1 MTNHPRMPGRSA
13 GTWSRL
19 LTLTAASLCLAA
31 AAAAQDAEL
40 PITADGPAGR
50 LHGTMAGHADG
61 ETRPVMLIIPGS
73 GPTNRDGNSPLGIS
87 ANTYRM
93 LAADL
98 AAAGVTTIRIDK
110 RGMFENASP
119 EIDPN
124 AIVIADYVADT
135 GGWVTAARQATGA
148 DCVWLAGH
156 SEGGLVALA
165 SAQSVPDLCGLIL
178 IAAPGRPLGD
188 VMREQLRANPANAI
202 VLDDA
207 LHAIDNLE
215 AGSEV
220 DVSDMHPA
228 LQQLFA
234 PVVQAFLISLYSYDP
249 AALLAGYDGA
259 VLIVQ
264 GDTDL
269 QVTVADAEHLA
280 LARPGLSP
288 TIIAGMNHVLK
299 PAPGDDRAA
308 NFATYADA
316 GLGLSAGLVAAI
328 AGFLAA
334 D

>member
-1 MTNHPRMPGRSA
+1 MAHPLKPGRCA
-13 GTWSRL
+13 GPWSRM
-19 LTLTAASLCLAA
+19 LTIAAASLCLAT
-31 AAAAQDAEL
+31 AAAAQAPEQL
-40 PITADGPAGR
+40 VTANAPAGL
-50 LHGTMAGHADG
+50 LHGTMAGHAAG

-119 EIDPN
+119 DIDPN
-124 AIVIADYVADT
+124 AVTIADYVADMAA
-135 GGWVTAARQATGA
+135 WVTAARQATGA
-148 DCVWLAGH
+148 DCIWLAGH

-165 SAQSVPDLCGLIL
+165 SAQSVPDLCGLVL

-207 LHAIDNLE
+207 LHAIDSLE
-215 AGSEV
+215 AGDLV
-220 DVSDMHPA
+220 DVSGMHPA

-234 PVVQAFLISLYSYDP
+234 PVVQTFLISLYSYDP
-249 AALLAGYDGA
+249 AALLAVYDGP

-280 LARPGLSP
+280 AARPGLSP
-288 TIIAGMNHVLK
+288 TIIPGMNHVLK

-308 NFATYADA
+308 NFATYGDA
-316 GLGLSAGLVAAI
+316 ELGLAAGMVDAT
-328 AGFLAA
+328 AGFLTTG
-334 D
+334 